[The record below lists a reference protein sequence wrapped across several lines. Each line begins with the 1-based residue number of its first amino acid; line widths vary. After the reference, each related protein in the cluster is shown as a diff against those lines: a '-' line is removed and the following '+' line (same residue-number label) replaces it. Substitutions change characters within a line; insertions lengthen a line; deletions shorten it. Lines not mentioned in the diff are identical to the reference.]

1 MPHLDIQ
8 KLISKKVPPDYYSDK
23 ILLRAHQQD
32 AISSIQKA
40 IEAGKKNI
48 LLQMANG
55 SGKSVIASVIAKL
68 FLEESNAKKILCLSK
83 YDGMQER
90 LEHALRGNLNKA
102 YSTLGKGVSWHD
114 SRLNILTYQQVLN
127 NDHLRKIQYDVI
139 ICEDAEYF
147 PVKDC
152 FENYDGYKIEFSG
165 LVQEK
170 NTNNTFGADAVFTY
184 TLRDVM
190 NDGNFIELGQLV
202 PSPIFDEIHLK
213 LKSINQTLSI
223 ESSAALSIKDILSS
237 LNVINDVLREHQELF
252 SEYVKK
258 NIKVSDITTLAYKKD
273 QLDLFSKLLNNKA
286 FFEETK
292 CKNHNSSEKVWQS
305 FFENNTWIFGYGLN
319 YIFGSPLENEK
330 FEQVI
335 SGYNFVE
342 SGKRIDALM
351 KTKGRINSICFVE
364 MKTHLTPLLDSQYR
378 NECWAISKELS
389 GAIAQIQNYKY
400 KTIKNISSKIEVKS
414 KDGEPTGEIIY
425 NYNPKAILLIGNLG
439 EFTTPNGVNEDKLSS
454 FEMFRKSIEG
464 IEIVT
469 FDELFERARFI
480 IAE

>member
-1 MPHLDIQ
+1 MAHLDIQ
-8 KLISKKVPPDYYSDK
+8 KLISKKVPPDYYSDR

-83 YDGMQER
+83 YEGMQER
-90 LEHALRGNLNKA
+90 LEHALRGNLNIT
-102 YSTLGKGVSWHD
+102 YSTVGKEVSWHD
-114 SRLNILTYQQVLN
+114 SQLNISTYQQVLDN
-127 NDHLRKIQYDVI
+127 EQLRKIQYDVI
-139 ICEDAEYF
+139 ICDNAENF
-147 PVKDC
+147 SGKDC
-152 FENYDGYKIEFSG
+152 FENYDGYRIGFSE
-165 LVQEK
+165 LVQEEY
-170 NTNNTFGADAVFTY
+170 TNNTFGADAVFTY

-190 NDGNFIELGQLV
+190 NDGNLIELGQLV
-202 PSPIFDEIHLK
+202 PSPIFDEIYLK
-213 LKSINQTLSI
+213 LKSIKQTLFIKSSTTPSI
-223 ESSAALSIKDILSS
+223 DDILSS

-258 NIKVSDITTLAYKKD
+258 NIKVADITTLAYKKE
-273 QLDLFSKLLNNKA
+273 QLELFSKLLNDKA
-286 FFEETK
+286 YFEEIK
-292 CKNHNSSEKVWQS
+292 YRHHNSSEKVWQS

-319 YIFGSPLENEK
+319 YIFGSPLDNKK

-335 SGYNFVE
+335 CGYNIAE
-342 SGKRIDALM
+342 SGKKIDALM
-351 KTKGRINSICFVE
+351 KTRGRINSMCFVE

-378 NECWAISKELS
+378 NECWVISKELS

-400 KTIKNISSKIEVKS
+400 RAIKNISSKIEVKS
-414 KDGEPTGEIIY
+414 KEGEPTGEILY
-425 NYNPKAILLIGNLG
+425 NYNPKAIILIGNLG

-454 FEMFRKSIEG
+454 F
-464 IEIVT
+464 
-469 FDELFERARFI
+469 
-480 IAE
+480 